1 MIYFV
6 KIIYHFN
13 YIGKNLD
20 RDYFKVLLEKAG
32 LSKKDFANK
41 LDISYSTVNGWG
53 STQNIPYW
61 VQSWLENYIKAK
73 DMDKVINAVEP
84 YINSKRIL

>member
-1 MIYFV
+1 LILICFD
-6 KIIYHFN
+6 KIVYYFN
-13 YIGKNLD
+13 YIGVVLD

-32 LSKKDFANK
+32 LSKKDFASK

-84 YINSKRIL
+84 YIK

>member
-1 MIYFV
+1 VY
-6 KIIYHFN
+6 YFN
-13 YIGKNLD
+13 YIGVILD

-32 LSKKDFANK
+32 LSKKDFASR

-61 VQSWLENYIKAK
+61 VKSWLELYIKNLKFEQLKNAIK
-73 DMDKVINAVEP
+73 DSGACK
-84 YINSKRIL
+84 

>member
-1 MIYFV
+1 VY
-6 KIIYHFN
+6 YFN
-13 YIGKNLD
+13 YIGIILD

-32 LSKKDFANK
+32 LSKKDFASR

-61 VQSWLENYIKAK
+61 VKSWLELYIKNLKFEQLKNAIK
-73 DMDKVINAVEP
+73 DSGACK
-84 YINSKRIL
+84 